1 MSVKTYAFDLDGTLC
16 SLTDGNYE
24 AAQPFPRRINHVNKL
39 HDLGNRIIIFTAR
52 GSTSQRDLFEFTTL
66 QLKSWGLK
74 FDELVTGK
82 PHFDILVDDKAVSE
96 LHYFQGVGLLD
107 D

>member
-1 MSVKTYAFDLDGTLC
+1 MA
-16 SLTDGNYE
+16 E
-24 AAQPFPRRINHVNKL
+24 PFLKRIDHVNSL
-39 HDLGNRIIIFTAR
+39 HKSGHKVIIFTAR
-52 GSTSQRDLFEFTTL
+52 GTTSGRDLHEFTTQ
-66 QLKSWGLK
+66 QLRSWGLK

-96 LHYFQGVGLLD
+96 AQYFKEVGLD

>member
-1 MSVKTYAFDLDGTLC
+1 MSIKTYAFDLDGTLC
-16 SLTDGNYE
+16 SLTGGNYDRAE
-24 AAQPFPRRINHVNKL
+24 PFLERIAHVNGL
-39 HDLGNRIIIFTAR
+39 HKAGHKVIVFTAR
-52 GSTSQRDLFEFTTL
+52 GTTSQRDLYEFTIQ
-66 QLKSWGLK
+66 QLKSWGLM

-96 LHYFQGVGLLD
+96 TQYFKEVGLD

>member
-1 MSVKTYAFDLDGTLC
+1 MSLKTYAFDLDGTLC

-24 AAQPFPRRINHVNKL
+24 VAQPFRSRINHVNEL

-52 GSTSQRDLFEFTTL
+52 GSSSQRDLFEFTSH

-74 FDELVTGK
+74 FDALITGK
-82 PHFDILVDDKAVSE
+82 PHFDLLVDDKAVSE
-96 LHYFQGVGLLD
+96 AQYFKEVGLD